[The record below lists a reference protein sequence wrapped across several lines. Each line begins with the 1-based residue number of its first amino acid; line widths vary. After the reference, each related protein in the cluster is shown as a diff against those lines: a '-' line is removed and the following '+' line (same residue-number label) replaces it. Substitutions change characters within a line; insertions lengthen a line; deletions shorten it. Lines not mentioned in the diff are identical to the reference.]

1 MTIGVLKELTESRV
15 SIVPDTLMKS
25 KLEGVDYIFEKGLGE
40 KAFYPDGTYEPFGL
54 IASRAEVLSKSD
66 ILISISPPSDEELG
80 ELKSGT
86 IVVSMFQS
94 YNDDSIVPKLDK
106 LPITAFA
113 LDMIPRTS
121 LAQSMDVLSSMAS
134 IAGYKAVLVA
144 ADHLPRYFPMMIT
157 AAGSIR
163 PAKVVVLGAGVAGL
177 QAIATAKRLG
187 AMVEASDVR
196 AAAKEEILSLGAKFI
211 EVEGAAEDTGAGGYA
226 VEQSEDFLKRQ
237 RDLVQQK
244 AMQADIIITTAQVRG
259 RKAPI
264 LLPKETV
271 EQMNPGSVVIDL
283 ASSTGGNCG
292 CSEDEKTIHVN
303 DVCIV
308 GDSNLAARM
317 PQHASLLF
325 SNNVMNYLTY
335 MIKDGSINMDMEDE
349 IIGGSCI
356 SKS

>member
-1 MTIGVLKELTESRV
+1 MIIGVLKESTESRV
-15 SIVPDTLMKS
+15 SLVPDTLKKS
-25 KLEGVDYIFEKGLGE
+25 KLEGIDYIFEKGLGE
-40 KAFYPDGTYEPFGL
+40 QAFYSDASYKAYGR
-54 IASRAEVLSKSD
+54 IVSRAEVLAKSD
-66 ILISISPPSDEELG
+66 VIISINPPSDAELQSLSNG
-80 ELKSGT
+80 K
-86 IVVSMFQS
+86 VVISMFQS
-94 YNDDSIVPKLDK
+94 YNDESIIPKLDG

-134 IAGYKAVLVA
+134 VAGYKAVLVA

-237 RDLVQQK
+237 RDLVQEK
-244 AMQADIIITTAQVRG
+244 ARQADIIITTAQVRG

-264 LLPKETV
+264 LLPNETV
-271 EQMNPGSVVIDL
+271 EQMNPGSVVIDM
-283 ASSTGGNCG
+283 ASSSGGNCAL
-292 CSEDEKTIHVN
+292 SEDQRTISVN
-303 DVCIV
+303 DVCII
-308 GDSNLAARM
+308 GNSNLAALM
-317 PQHASLLF
+317 PQHSSLLF

-335 MIKDGSINMDMEDE
+335 IIKDGAINMDMEDE
-349 IIGGSCI
+349 VIGGSCI